1 MSEKIY
7 TWLLRLYHSHFRE
20 AYGDEALQVFRDRSC
35 HERGFFPSLYLWL
48 DLLADLAFSV
58 PRLHLW
64 GPPSLVSASARPHPV
79 GTPSFRV
86 LDRGSLRPGA
96 LLFGGA
102 LSLVAFSA
110 CSILIN
116 YAEFQG
122 PAWMQRSALSG
133 PAPEAVHVRHGG
145 GKPNDSPRDPMF
157 MPAQSQVL
165 QQPSQQAK
173 PEVDDAERHR
183 VIHASIENLKQH
195 YINPDVAQKVADA
208 LLAHEKG
215 GDYDAITDGAALAD
229 LLTRQMRDVSHDR
242 NLIVVYSKAAT
253 PDRPPGP
260 TAEGLAR
267 YRTAMEQSN
276 CTFEKVAMLP
286 HNIGYLKLNSF
297 PDPSICQATATAA
310 LASLNQADAIIFDL
324 RDNTGGF
331 PKMVA
336 LIAAYLFDHPEYLYN
351 PRENTTEQS
360 WTASPVPG
368 NRLADKPVY
377 VLTSVK
383 TFSGAEQFS
392 YDLKMLKRATLV
404 GETTGGGAHAGTYRR
419 IDEHFGMGITETRA
433 INPFSKTDWD
443 GTGVEPD
450 VKVKSADA
458 LERAKTLAERKLRKP

>member
-1 MSEKIY
+1 M
-7 TWLLRLYHSHFRE
+7 
-20 AYGDEALQVFRDRSC
+20 
-35 HERGFFPSLYLWL
+35 
-48 DLLADLAFSV
+48 
-58 PRLHLW
+58 
-64 GPPSLVSASARPHPV
+64 
-79 GTPSFRV
+79 
-86 LDRGSLRPGA
+86 
-96 LLFGGA
+96 
-102 LSLVAFSA
+102 SLVAFSA
-110 CSILIN
+110 CSIVIN
-116 YAEFQG
+116 YAEFHG
-122 PAWMQRSALSG
+122 P
-133 PAPEAVHVRHGG
+133 VRVRPGAG
-145 GKPNDSPRDPMF
+145 TPNDSPRNPMF

-165 QQPSQQAK
+165 QQPSQQTK
-173 PEVDDAERHR
+173 PEVDDAGRHR
-183 VIHASIENLKQH
+183 VIHGSIENLKQH
-195 YINPDVAQKVADA
+195 YIDPEVAQKMADA
-208 LLAHEKG
+208 LLGHEKS
-215 GDYDAITDGAALAD
+215 GDYNVITDGAGLAD
-229 LLTRQMRDVSHDR
+229 LLTRQMREVSHDR
-242 NLIVVYSKAAT
+242 NLIVVYSEAAK

-260 TAEGLAR
+260 TPEGLAR

-276 CTFEKVAMLP
+276 CTFERVAMLP

-310 LASLNQADAIIFDL
+310 MASLNHADAIIFDL

-433 INPFSKTDWD
+433 INPFSKNDWD

-450 VKVKSADA
+450 VKVRSADA
-458 LERAKTLAERKLRKP
+458 LKKAETLAERKLRKP